1 MFFFILLLI
10 SLFNS
15 TLIPNANLCRLLL
28 APALQNWWTFAR
40 TFLWRRA
47 THASI
52 SWHLNTWLDES
63 FDGEKLIDANDPA
76 TWKVDSWRHDEKKK
90 MKRIVTMELWWLMK
104 EHPSKPDDDSSISTS
119 NSISKLNLIRE
130 LSLFPCCALVFGFD
144 IDSHLLFYWRYNP
157 KSSQIEFEG
166 CWHYVF
172 DRKYDISSRKW

>member
-1 MFFFILLLI
+1 MPLAAGSRAAKLMNFRENFLMKKSNAREYLL
-10 SLFNS
+10 
-15 TLIPNANLCRLLL
+15 
-28 APALQNWWTFAR
+28 TFKYVIGWKLRWRKAHR
-40 TFLWRRA
+40 CEWSSDMESWFL
-47 THASI
+47 T
-52 SWHLNTWLDES
+52 
-63 FDGEKLIDANDPA
+63 
-76 TWKVDSWRHDEKKK
+76 SWRKKK

-119 NSISKLNLIRE
+119 NSINKLNLIRE